1 MGWQQKIQAR
11 DAGAGG
17 VKVQYGALCWR
28 DGGKGVEVLLITS
41 RDTGRWVI
49 PKGWP
54 MPGLAPEAAAA
65 QEAWEE
71 AGVNGQ
77 INPCCIGRFG
87 YQKSLSAST
96 AIPCAVAVY
105 GLRVESLASSFPEM
119 KERRRQWFPLGEA
132 AALVAEPELSRI
144 IAGFTPPKDGR
155 PAPIAAEDDDAAP
168 DPRLGDGKGRG
179 H

>member
-1 MGWQQKIQAR
+1 M
-11 DAGAGG
+11 
-17 VKVQYGALCWR
+17 QYGALCWR
-28 DGGKGVEVLLITS
+28 DGGDGVEVLLITS

-87 YQKSLSAST
+87 YQKCLSVT
-96 AIPCAVAVY
+96 TTIPCAVSVF
-105 GLRVESLASSFPEM
+105 GLRVNTLAPTFPEV
-119 KERRRQWFPLGEA
+119 KERQRRWFPLAEA
-132 AALVAEPELSRI
+132 AGLVAEPELSQI
-144 IAGFTPPKDGR
+144 IAGFTPPEGGR
-155 PAPIAAEDDDAAP
+155 PAPIAAEDDDVGP
-168 DPRLGDGKGRG
+168 DPRLKPGKGRG

>member
-1 MGWQQKIQAR
+1 M
-11 DAGAGG
+11 
-17 VKVQYGALCWR
+17 QYGALCWR
-28 DGGKGVEVLLITS
+28 DGGDGVEVLLITS

-77 INPCCIGRFG
+77 INPRCIGRFG
-87 YQKSLSAST
+87 YQKCLTVST
-96 AIPCAVAVY
+96 TIPCAVSVF
-105 GLRVESLASSFPEM
+105 GLRVNTLAPTFPEV
-119 KERRRQWFPLGEA
+119 KERQRRWFPLAEA
-132 AALVAEPELSRI
+132 AGLVAEPELSQI
-144 IAGFTPPKDGR
+144 IAGFTPPEGGR
-155 PAPIAAEDDDAAP
+155 HAPIAAEDDEVDP
-168 DPRLGDGKGRG
+168 DPRPKPGKGRG